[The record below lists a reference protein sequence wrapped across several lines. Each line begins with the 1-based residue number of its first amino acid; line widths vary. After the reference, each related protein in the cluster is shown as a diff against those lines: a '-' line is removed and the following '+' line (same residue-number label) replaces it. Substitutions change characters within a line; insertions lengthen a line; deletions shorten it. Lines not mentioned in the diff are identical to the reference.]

1 MFRVSVFSDMTAVPH
16 LHLSDKQM
24 LTFPVLR
31 LRTIIV
37 PYERFCKHACQS
49 SPQRCRIIERS
60 ERVCIY
66 KVDSPVEVWRNV
78 KCGCI
83 SRVQVSEILMQAFR
97 K

>member
-1 MFRVSVFSDMTAVPH
+1 MFRVSVFSVMTAVPH

-60 ERVCIY
+60 ERVCICE
-66 KVDSPVEVWRNV
+66 VDSLLRFGEMLSVDVLVES
-78 KCGCI
+78 K
-83 SRVQVSEILMQAFR
+83 SQKF
-97 K
+97 